1 MIRRDPAYWQR
12 LRKDR
17 PSNVAA
23 GLALVAGLAAT
34 VSVIGCLV
42 PGPHGAARAQPLY
55 WLSMLPLVWW
65 ANSLVRF
72 EPRAVPCWCS
82 TLALDCFGA
91 GAGLAAALWRA
102 EDWSLPALGF
112 AVTLASAGASLV
124 VHRDSLVAREGPAR

>member
-1 MIRRDPAYWQR
+1 M
-12 LRKDR
+12 
-17 PSNVAA
+17 AA

-72 EPRAVPCWCS
+72 EPRAVPCWCPS
-82 TLALDCFGA
+82 LALACFGA

-112 AVTLASAGASLV
+112 AVTIASAGASLV